1 MPLNLASREGTR
13 KVPSQGGIYTSNV
26 DVFKSFRK
34 VSDFFEVLFSLTKL
48 KCGQISANSIEFL
61 PRNFTELGALLEKA
75 RDFERSVGHREDLRR
90 VFAFQ
95 DECLHDIG
103 EWSTDRRRQ
112 LRNQVLVVRGRE
124 SCRSGVVGVGDLRV
138 VRNSAIDI
146 VGYWWIL
153 YVRFLEIVRLK

>member
-1 MPLNLASREGTR
+1 M
-13 KVPSQGGIYTSNV
+13 
-26 DVFKSFRK
+26 
-34 VSDFFEVLFSLTKL
+34 
-48 KCGQISANSIEFL
+48 
-61 PRNFTELGALLEKA
+61 GALLEKA

-112 LRNQVLVVRGRE
+112 LRNQVLVRGRE

-138 VRNSAIDI
+138 RNSAIDI
-146 VGYWWIL
+146 VGY
-153 YVRFLEIVRLK
+153 

>member
-1 MPLNLASREGTR
+1 MDCDKLKMLPNCESGDGTR
-13 KVPSQGGIYTSNV
+13 KVPSQDGISTSNV
-26 DVFKSFRK
+26 NVLKSVRK
-34 VSDFFEVLFSLTKL
+34 DSDFFEVLLFFGT
-48 KCGQISANSIEFL
+48 KCGEIFANSIEFL

-112 LRNQVLVVRGRE
+112 LRNQVL
-124 SCRSGVVGVGDLRV
+124 
-138 VRNSAIDI
+138 
-146 VGYWWIL
+146 
-153 YVRFLEIVRLK
+153 